1 MCVVHTDTAL
11 SCILLNN
18 TQHTPVNSL
27 STLTILW
34 FERKALIQTSVKFAL
49 HCTNND
55 NIICALYIFFSRD
68 YYSYSSY
75 PVTTTDPSAE
85 KWVPISYKVSLL
97 QLSVGEEV
105 LGLEI
110 MVLLQATFLVSNG
123 NNIVTCN
130 LTLFVANDVK
140 GRQVALETDTSDNNT
155 SWTLKPGHQ
164 KY

>member
-1 MCVVHTDTAL
+1 MHTDTAL

-49 HCTNND
+49 HCTNN
-55 NIICALYIFFSRD
+55 NNVICALYIFFSRD

-75 PVTTTDPSAE
+75 PVTTRDPSAE
-85 KWVPISYKVSLL
+85 KWVPISYKLSLL
-97 QLSVGEEV
+97 QYYQLVRKFWTWNYGV
-105 LGLEI
+105 ATGNFPCFQWQQYRH
-110 MVLLQATFLVSNG
+110 LQFD
-123 NNIVTCN
+123 
-130 LTLFVANDVK
+130 TLCCQWCERPASCTWN
-140 GRQVALETDTSDNNT
+140 RCLSDNNT

>member
-1 MCVVHTDTAL
+1 MCVMHTDTAL

-49 HCTNND
+49 HCTNNN
-55 NIICALYIFFSRD
+55 NIICALNIFFSHD

-75 PVTTTDPSAE
+75 PVKTTDPSAE

-105 LGLEI
+105 LDLKLWCCYRQLSLFPMATI
-110 MVLLQATFLVSNG
+110 SSPAIWHSLLPMMWKAGKLHLKQ
-123 NNIVTCN
+123 IPVT
-130 LTLFVANDVK
+130 TTKV
-140 GRQVALETDTSDNNT
+140 E
-155 SWTLKPGHQ
+155 H
-164 KY
+164 